1 MRWDFWS
8 FVIPLI
14 ADQFRASAKTTGR
27 ADFFLG
33 MIRDLPTA
41 PAGDMGLLVHFSH

>member
-8 FVIPLI
+8 FGIPLI

-41 PAGDMGLLVHFSH
+41 PAGDMSFLVSLTH

>member
-8 FVIPLI
+8 FGIPLI

-27 ADFFLG
+27 ADFLLG

-41 PAGDMGLLVHFSH
+41 PAGDMGLLVHLSH